1 MLRRVASAFGACA
14 LRVHSPALHQQ
25 NNIGSV
31 RYLRGNARRVAV
43 VLLDDNISRKGDAGD
58 VIEVRPGYAR
68 NKLIP
73 QKLAKYATPENVAQF
88 GKAALEAAATAAT
101 TTTAATT
108 PEEDDDA
115 TAAGEREEQ
124 EETEAVE
131 APKDTVA

>member
-1 MLRRVASAFGACA
+1 MLRRVASAFGACT
-14 LRVHSPALHQQ
+14 LRAHSPALHQQ

-31 RYLRGNARRVAV
+31 RFLRGNARRVAV

-88 GKAALEAAATAAT
+88 GKAALEAAAAA
-101 TTTAATT
+101 AAADGIRNCNGCSG
-108 PEEDDDA
+108 PLGRRLSARDDDILDSL
-115 TAAGEREEQ
+115 THPRM
-124 EETEAVE
+124 
-131 APKDTVA
+131 